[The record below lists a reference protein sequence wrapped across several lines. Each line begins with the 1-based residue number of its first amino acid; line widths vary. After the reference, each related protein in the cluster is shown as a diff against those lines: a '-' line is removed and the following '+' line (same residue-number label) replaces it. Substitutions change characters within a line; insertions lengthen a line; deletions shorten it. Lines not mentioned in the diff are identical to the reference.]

1 MYILDNN
8 LILSIQ
14 CILYIMIQFTIF
26 YNISD
31 NDCILGQGSCQSV
44 ALGGSAITVASQG
57 ACSDA

>member
-1 MYILDNN
+1 MYVSDSNCTFYKIF
-8 LILSIQ
+8 
-14 CILYIMIQFTIF
+14 QFTI

-57 ACSDA
+57 ECSDA